1 VKDIVYVT
9 GEGELDSTPV
19 PIIEDNTH
27 WIIQNVQ
34 FPDNVKSEIE
44 SVRGV
49 LQAVSDGS
57 FKDAFGTAA
66 WMIHVSD
73 RCVLRGHCV
82 TPGNP
87 SDQSAYRSELTG
99 IYGIVC
105 TIWYLY
111 NKYGMSGHITVGCDG
126 LSALRQAQ
134 KTVDFV
140 DPNIAQYDMI
150 MAIRTVI
157 SQSSWQWDW
166 IHVKGHQDD
175 AKSQEE
181 LDQWSLWN
189 IQMDAEAKQ
198 FWKTAKH
205 QYIDPL
211 LCGEPWRTTLDGR
224 KMTSNLR
231 ERLREACCTPPAM
244 AYWDRKGRFGSFSSN
259 DIDWDVVGA
268 AMKQSKPHRQRW
280 VSKTISG
287 FCATGQMM
295 KRRKER
301 DTDACPRCGAPENV
315 QHIWKCTHYTND
327 LWESSM
333 KNVKDWLLANQ
344 THPEIARVIVDSLT
358 HWHLDDGVGTTH
370 IPWLQAII
378 DKQKACGWHNFLR
391 DYFSRI
397 GEWL

>member
-1 VKDIVYVT
+1 
-9 GEGELDSTPV
+9 
-19 PIIEDNTH
+19 
-27 WIIQNVQ
+27 
-34 FPDNVKSEIE
+34 
-44 SVRGV
+44 
-49 LQAVSDGS
+49 
-57 FKDAFGTAA
+57 
-66 WMIHVSD
+66 
-73 RCVLRGHCV
+73 
-82 TPGNP
+82 
-87 SDQSAYRSELTG
+87 
-99 IYGIVC
+99 
-105 TIWYLY
+105 
-111 NKYGMSGHITVGCDG
+111 
-126 LSALRQAQ
+126 
-134 KTVDFV
+134 
-140 DPNIAQYDMI
+140 
-150 MAIRTVI
+150 
-157 SQSSWQWDW
+157 
-166 IHVKGHQDD
+166 
-175 AKSQEE
+175 
-181 LDQWSLWN
+181 
-189 IQMDAEAKQ
+189 MDAEAKQ